1 MKINIV
7 CFLLFALCSMS
18 LNARARNQQ
27 AEQKQSVAVKL
38 DSASVV
44 LKLNALEERKAEL
57 KQKIVAEDAR
67 RNLQIA
73 GASALSLETIN
84 NRQDSLCLALRSQLV
99 DVDLEI
105 GELRPTDIPSSTVQ
119 QIINHT
125 PTK

>member
-1 MKINIV
+1 
-7 CFLLFALCSMS
+7 MS